1 MAPFNENSVAVLI
14 GRNLKNSN
22 YKSGGPFDNG
32 STFCSYYCVK
42 LINRVD
48 NIDIKTHKV
57 NDRWELFTL
66 VNDIG
71 MEAQFLNYGGII
83 IKILVPDKNNN
94 TENIVL
100 GYSDYQDYESDQ
112 NYLLYE
118 SCLWYI

>member
-1 MAPFNENSVAVLI
+1 
-14 GRNLKNSN
+14 
-22 YKSGGPFDNG
+22 
-32 STFCSYYCVK
+32 
-42 LINRVD
+42 
-48 NIDIKTHKV
+48 
-57 NDRWELFTL
+57 
-66 VNDIG
+66 

-118 SCLWYI
+118 SCL